1 MGLHARLD
9 AKAATFIGLVTLVCA
24 VFLIK
29 DWGIISSIFLAL
41 AGGYM
46 VTRKP
51 QHFTGISV
59 ITTMFFYGVLVFI
72 GLFFSPV
79 SS

>member
-1 MGLHARLD
+1 MGLRARLD
-9 AKAATFIGLVTLVCA
+9 AKTATFIGVVTLVCA

-29 DWGIISSIFLAL
+29 DWGIISSIFLAI

-59 ITTMFFYGVLVFI
+59 ITTMILYGILVFI
-72 GLFFSPV
+72 SIVFAPV
-79 SS
+79 SG